1 MINCNGLIRI
11 RLLSKLLAEFIGTFL
26 LVIASIT
33 PVVID
38 AKYAI
43 GIFPIAFSPGI
54 VVSILIYIFSKIS
67 GAHFNPAVSLAFLLE
82 KRINFREF
90 IYYVIVQFLA
100 SIPAS
105 LLVYHLIG
113 DEGELGSTLPN
124 RELGIAFGF
133 EVLLT
138 VILISIILVV
148 VRANGLKNL
157 GGIIIGLTIAMN
169 IIIGSDIS
177 GASMNPARSFGPMII
192 SNNIEY
198 LWIYLSAPFIGSILA
213 VYLFKLKD

>member
-1 MINCNGLIRI
+1 MTFEVLRI

-38 AKYAI
+38 AKYTI
-43 GIFPIAFSPGI
+43 GILPIAFSPGI
-54 VVSILIYIFSKIS
+54 IVSILIYIFSKIS
-67 GAHFNPAVSLAFLLE
+67 GAHFNPAVSLAFLLD

-100 SIPAS
+100 SVPAS

-113 DEGELGSTLPN
+113 DEGELGSTLPKQG
-124 RELGIAFGF
+124 LYIAFGF
-133 EVLLT
+133 EILLT
-138 VILISIILVV
+138 LILISIIFVV

-213 VYLFKLKD
+213 VYLFKIND